1 MKLTVTFKVN
11 DSLKDV
17 INKHAFFCDEII
29 YLAESLESER
39 CNLLSQTD
47 ILFTWNTPREIMESE
62 FSYLKN
68 CKLIQLLS
76 AGANH
81 LPFHLIDKNITLAS
95 NVGAYARPMA
105 EHCIGMIL
113 ALAKSIVTRQLE
125 LKNNIFNNTNENR
138 MIEGSTCGI
147 IGFGGI
153 GQEVANL
160 IRAFGVKIY
169 AINSSGKTDKEVSF
183 IGTLKDIS
191 FILKESDIVV
201 LSIPYNKYTH
211 NLIDKEKLSI
221 MKPNAILINLARGDI
236 IVENDIYY
244 HLKNNPDFLFG
255 TDTWWVEPF
264 SHGRFEIHYPF
275 FDLPNF
281 LGSPH
286 NSAVVK
292 DVMENAAIFALSNIQ
307 NFVENRP
314 LKGLIKREDYN

>member
-1 MKLTVTFKVN
+1 
-11 DSLKDV
+11 
-17 INKHAFFCDEII
+17 
-29 YLAESLESER
+29 
-39 CNLLSQTD
+39 
-47 ILFTWNTPREIMESE
+47 
-62 FSYLKN
+62 
-68 CKLIQLLS
+68 LLS

-113 ALAKSIVTRQLE
+113 ALAKSIVVRHLE
-125 LKNNIFNNTNENR
+125 LKNNIFNNSIENR

-153 GQEVANL
+153 GQEVANR

-183 IGTLKDIS
+183 IGTLKELS
-191 FILKESDIVV
+191 YLLKESDIIV

-211 NLIDKEKLSI
+211 HLIDKEKLSL
-221 MKPNAILINLARGDI
+221 MKHNAILVNMARGDI
-236 IVENDIYY
+236 IVEKDIYE
-244 HLKNNPDFLFG
+244 HLQNNPYFLFG
-255 TDTWWVEPF
+255 TDTWWIEPF
-264 SHGRFEIHYPF
+264 SHGRFELHYPF

-292 DVMENAAIFALSNIQ
+292 M
-307 NFVENRP
+307 
-314 LKGLIKREDYN
+314 